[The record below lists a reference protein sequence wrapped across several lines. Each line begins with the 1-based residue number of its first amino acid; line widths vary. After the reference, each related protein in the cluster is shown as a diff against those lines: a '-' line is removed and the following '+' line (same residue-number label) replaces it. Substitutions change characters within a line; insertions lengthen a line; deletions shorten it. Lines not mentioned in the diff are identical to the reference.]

1 MRQHFDESLARLSN
15 EMINMGI
22 MIEKAIETA
31 VDAFINQD
39 IEKAKKA
46 VEFDDVVDREE
57 KEIEN
62 ICMKLLLT
70 QQPVAADLRIIS
82 AALKII
88 TDMERIGDHAADIS
102 ELTFAMT
109 GQKYIKK
116 PDIISRMAKETLD
129 MLIKSLDAYAGKD
142 LSKAWEVI
150 KQDDVV
156 DDLFSSARKELVML
170 IHESPDNGEQAANL
184 LMVAKYFER
193 IGDHATNIAEWV
205 IFSITGEHKNY
216 EEK

>member
-15 EMINMGI
+15 EMINMGS
-22 MIEKAIETA
+22 MIEGAIETA

-46 VEFDDVVDREE
+46 VEYDDVVDREE

-62 ICMKLLLT
+62 ICMKLLLK
-70 QQPVAADLRIIS
+70 QQPVATDLRTIS
-82 AALKII
+82 AALKMI

-102 ELTFAMT
+102 ELTLAMA
-109 GQKYIKK
+109 GQPYIKR
-116 PDIISRMAKETLD
+116 PYIISRMAKETVD
-129 MLIKSLDAYAGKD
+129 MLIKSLDAYAGKN

-150 KQDDVV
+150 KHDDVV
-156 DDLFSSARKELVML
+156 DDLFSSARKELIML
-170 IHESPDNGEQAANL
+170 IHENPDNGEQAANL

-193 IGDHATNIAEWV
+193 IGDHAVNIAEWV

-216 EEK
+216 EEE

>member
-1 MRQHFDESLARLSN
+1 
-15 EMINMGI
+15 
-22 MIEKAIETA
+22 
-31 VDAFINQD
+31 
-39 IEKAKKA
+39 
-46 VEFDDVVDREE
+46 
-57 KEIEN
+57 
-62 ICMKLLLT
+62 
-70 QQPVAADLRIIS
+70 
-82 AALKII
+82 
-88 TDMERIGDHAADIS
+88 
-102 ELTFAMT
+102 MT

-193 IGDHATNIAEWV
+193 IGDHAENIAQRVEY
-205 IFSITGEHKNY
+205 SITGTHNE
-216 EEK
+216 